1 MGFKVAAT
9 FYMPGLD
16 FNEEK
21 LVSAGAVVE
30 KKNCTTPDEIISM
43 AHDADAVISPT
54 SVQPYPRKV
63 IEKLAR
69 CRIIASAGIGY
80 ESIDLQAATDMGI
93 VVTNTPDYCLDEVSD
108 HTMALILACARKLP
122 RVQKAVREGKWT
134 TSHELR
140 KVILPPMSHLRDQI
154 LGIIGLGRIGRSLT
168 PKARGFGMR
177 VIAYSPHT
185 SSEEMAGL
193 GVEKVNLDRLLQE
206 SDFVSIHAALTSEN
220 YHLLGLEQFKKM
232 KSTAYV
238 INTARGPLV
247 DEHALTK
254 ALTEKLIAGAGLDV
268 LEMEPPDLYSPL
280 LNMDNVIITG
290 HTAQYSECSEADLW
304 RGPAD
309 EIVLVFQG
317 QWPIN
322 VVNPE
327 VKERFLKRWG
337 AEQVRR

>member
-21 LVSAGAVVE
+21 LVSIGAIVE
-30 KKNCTTPDEIISM
+30 KKHCTTPDEIISM

-63 IEKLAR
+63 IEKLTC

-80 ESIDLQAATDMGI
+80 ESIDLRAATDMGI

-108 HTMALILACARKLP
+108 HAMALILACARKLP

-140 KVILPPMSHLRDQI
+140 KGILPPMAHLRDQV
-154 LGIIGLGRIGRSLT
+154 LGIIGLGRIGRSLA
-168 PKARGFGMR
+168 PKAKGFGMR
-177 VIAYSPHT
+177 VIAYAPHT
-185 SSEEMAGL
+185 SEEEIARL
-193 GVEKVNLDRLLQE
+193 GVEKVNLDRLLRE
-206 SDFVSIHAALTSEN
+206 ADFVSIHAALTEEN
-220 YHLLGLEQFKKM
+220 YHLLGVDQFKSM
-232 KSTAYV
+232 KPTAYI

-247 DEHALTK
+247 DEQALTT
-254 ALTEKLIAGAGLDV
+254 ALTQKLIAGAALDV
-268 LEMEPPDLYSPL
+268 LETEPPKLDNPL
-280 LNMDNVIITG
+280 LSMDNVIITG
-290 HTAQYSECSEADLW
+290 HTAQYSECSEAELW
-304 RGPAD
+304 RTPAD
-309 EIVLVFQG
+309 EIVRVFQG
-317 QWPIN
+317 QWPVN

-327 VKERFLKRWG
+327 VKEKFFERWG
-337 AEQVRR
+337 AEQAGR

>member
-1 MGFKVAAT
+1 MGFIVAAT

-30 KKNCTTPDEIISM
+30 KRNCTTPEEIISM

-54 SVQPYPRKV
+54 SVQPYPRRV
-63 IEKLAR
+63 IEQLTR

-108 HTMALILACARKLP
+108 HAMALILACARKLP

-140 KVILPPMSHLRDQI
+140 KGILPPMAHLRDQA
-154 LGIIGLGRIGRSLT
+154 LGIIGLGRIGRGLVS
-168 PKARGFGMR
+168 KAKGFGMR
-177 VIAYSPHT
+177 VIAYDPYASAEAVA
-185 SSEEMAGL
+185 SL
-193 GVEKVNLDRLLQE
+193 GVEKVSLDRLLQE
-206 SDFVSIHAALTSEN
+206 ADFISIHAALTEEN
-220 YHLLGLEQFKKM
+220 YHLLGLEQFQKM
-232 KSTAYV
+232 KPTAYL

-247 DEHALTK
+247 DERALAAALTQ
-254 ALTEKLIAGAGLDV
+254 KLIAGAGLDV
-268 LEMEPPDLYSPL
+268 LETEPPQLDSPL

-290 HTAQYSECSEADLW
+290 HTAQYSECSEAELW
-304 RGPAD
+304 RTPAD
-309 EIVLVFQG
+309 EIVRVFQG
-317 QWPIN
+317 QWPVN

-327 VKERFLKRWG
+327 VKERFFERWG
-337 AEQVRR
+337 EHCEA